1 MIFSSDNGGANK
13 AGGYNN
19 PLRGEKSELWDGG
32 IKSGI
37 VSREFPAKFS
47 KISDFRV
54 RGPCLRVHN
63 FVCQMLPDPGFLP
76 DLE

>member
-37 VSREFPAKFS
+37 VSREFPA
-47 KISDFRV
+47 IPY
-54 RGPCLRVHN
+54 GPYDMAHTV
-63 FVCQMLPDPGFLP
+63 FI
-76 DLE
+76 

>member
-37 VSREFPAKFS
+37 VSREFPA
-47 KISDFRV
+47 IPY
-54 RGPCLRVHN
+54 GPYHMTHTV
-63 FVCQMLPDPGFLP
+63 FI
-76 DLE
+76 

>member
-32 IKSGI
+32 IKSGK
-37 VSREFPAKFS
+37 VSRGSPA
-47 KISDFRV
+47 IPY
-54 RGPCLRVHN
+54 GPYLVYLVMVEILDLRMN
-63 FVCQMLPDPGFLP
+63 FLTS
-76 DLE
+76 E